1 LLGYARLAKKP
12 YDFRSFTGLDVS
24 EFDSLYKRI
33 EPEYEQA
40 ERERLSRP
48 DRKRAVGGGGK
59 FSLSVKDRLL
69 MLLLYYRL
77 YTTYTLAGYLFDL
90 DQSNICRDIHYIEPL
105 VRKCVPIPKK
115 IHNLTRRLRTLEEVK
130 EYFPELRAYIDAT
143 EQEIPRP
150 KNNKLKRKTH
160 YSGKKKKHTVKT
172 QMTVSSP
179 SGLIIHKTNH
189 ARGRRH
195 DYDLFKRSH
204 PELPKGVRP
213 GVDLGY
219 DGIQNDFPKLEA
231 MIPFKRRSPG
241 RGHSGEKA
249 KRLTLSQKR
258 YNKVLSKAR
267 VVVEHTFSRVK
278 KFNIFGEE
286 FRNRLKRYDT
296 MTDIVSGLVNF
307 RILGNRGLSL

>member
-1 LLGYARLAKKP
+1 LLDYARLAKKP

-48 DRKRAVGGGGK
+48 DKKRAVGGGRK

-77 YTTYTLAGYLFDL
+77 YTAYTLAGYLFDL

-130 EYFPELRAYIDAT
+130 EYFPELRAYIDAA

-150 KNNKLKRKTH
+150 KNKLKRKTH

-179 SGLIIHKTNH
+179 SGLIVRKTNH

-195 DYDLFKRSH
+195 DYDVFKQSH
-204 PELPKGVRP
+204 PDLPEGVRP

-219 DGIQNDFPKLEA
+219 EDIQNDFPA
-231 MIPFKRRSPG
+231 MEPIIPFKKKSGG
-241 RGHSGEKA
+241 RYSKGKKA
-249 KRLTLSQKR
+249 RPLTAAQKLFNR
-258 YNKVLSKAR
+258 ELSKTR
-267 VVVEHTFSRVK
+267 VVVEHAFSRAK
-278 KFNIFGEE
+278 KFNIFGQE
-286 FRNRLKRYDT
+286 FRNRLKPYDL
-296 MTDIVSGLVNF
+296 MTDIASGLVNF
-307 RILGNRGLSL
+307 RILGNKGLFL